1 MTWNQFLMETLNIIL
16 GRLAKTTSIQ
26 NGNTGVLG
34 QEVYVVG
41 FYGRFI
47 HVVCGL
53 FPADTIVRVHSQG
66 CSKDE
71 AFELRFTRGY
81 DLYSKK
87 DWLEATRVLTRLYR
101 YFLSGNAKAGAIQ
114 AYLQRAANTKNN
126 GP

>member
-71 AFELRFTRGY
+71 AFE
-81 DLYSKK
+81 
-87 DWLEATRVLTRLYR
+87 WLEATRVLTRLYR